1 MKKIGKETPAVVTIR
16 QTWSIHDPGR
26 IAAVM
31 PSGSAIAIDKKSA
44 HSVSSADAGSR
55 VINSLSTGC
64 PVLSEVP
71 RSPCA
76 SSRR

>member
-16 QTWSIHDPGR
+16 QTWSIHEPGC

-31 PSGSAIAIDKKSA
+31 PSGSAIATDSVSA
-44 HSVSSADAGSR
+44 HRVSSADAGSR
-55 VINSLSTGC
+55 VINSLSTGW

-76 SSRR
+76 SNRR

>member
-1 MKKIGKETPAVVTIR
+1 MKKTGSDTPAVVTIR
-16 QTWSIHDPGR
+16 QAWSTNEPGR

-31 PSGSAIAIDKKSA
+31 PSGSAIATESVSA

-55 VINSLSTGC
+55 VTNSVSTGC

-76 SSRR
+76 SSLR